1 MPVYLDHNATTPV
14 DNRVFEAM
22 APYLREHFGNPSS
35 VHRFGRQARAAI
47 ETARE
52 QVAELVNAHPS
63 QVVFTSGGTEA
74 NNLAVKGVAKRL
86 APGVVLISAIE
97 HPSVTE
103 AAVSLAESEWTIET
117 LAVDTQGR
125 VSSETLAQALT
136 HKPQLV
142 SIMLANNE
150 TGVVQNIAELSAAVR
165 ASGAVMHTDAVQAA
179 GKIAVDF
186 EASGA
191 QLMSLSAHK
200 IYGPKGVG
208 ALIVDKAV
216 DMQPLLHGGGHE
228 KGRRAGTENVPGIV
242 GFGAAA
248 VLAKEQLAEY
258 ELRFSELRQRLESGL
273 RVLGNIEVFASEA
286 RRLPNT
292 VCFGVAGV
300 EGETLVLNLDK
311 AGMAV
316 SSGSACASGSDEPS
330 SVLRAMQ
337 VPDEYARGA
346 LRVSLGWG
354 STEANVD
361 EFVTLLGAEVARLRE
376 KLRPAASA

>member
-52 QVAELVNAHPS
+52 QVADLVNAHSS

-74 NNLAVKGVAKRL
+74 NNLAVKGVAMRQ

-103 AAVSLAESEWTIET
+103 AAASLAEAGWAIET

-125 VSSETLAQALT
+125 VSSETLTRALAC
-136 HKPQLV
+136 KPQLV

-150 TGVVQNIAELSAAVR
+150 TGVVQDIAELSAAVR
-165 ASGAVMHTDAVQAA
+165 ASGVVMHTDAVQAA

-216 DMQPLLHGGGHE
+216 DMLPLMHGGGHE
-228 KGRRAGTENVPGIV
+228 KGRRAGTENVAGIV

-258 ELRFSELRQRLESGL
+258 ELRLSKLCQRLESGL
-273 RVLGNIEVFASEA
+273 RVLGNVEVFASEA

-300 EGETLVLNLDK
+300 DGETLVLNLDK

-330 SVLRAMQ
+330 PVLRAMQ
-337 VPDEYARGA
+337 VPHEYARGA
-346 LRVSLGWG
+346 LRVSLGRG
-354 STEANVD
+354 NTEADVD
-361 EFVTLLGAEVARLRE
+361 EFVTLLGAEIARLRE
-376 KLRPAASA
+376 KLRPVASA